1 MKKITAIVLALL
13 MVAAFAACSSKTDTY
28 EATENKIDFEVEDT
42 PEISSEK
49 VSSEDKK
56 EDDEQKEIFTY
67 EAETVTFEFEPVEVE
82 TPEVNF
88 DDFLVDKVEFEFNPI
103 EVETPEINFEIEDF
117 ETDIKDNV
125 DAEDAAVIGSIS
137 DAKKAEINTTK
148 ASLLED
154 LVAAFKQEGLNVSIN
169 AKSGTVSLDSSVLF
183 GSDSSVLSDEG
194 KQFLKKF
201 INTYASV
208 VYSEKYEDF
217 ISDILVEGHT
227 APVTGITYEESLPF
241 SEERANVVKDYCL
254 SADAGVN
261 AEHLEELSDDLK
273 AKGLS
278 NSRPV
283 TDADGNVDMSASRRV
298 TFRFL
303 IDMD

>member
-13 MVAAFAACSSKTDTY
+13 MVAAFAACSSKTETY
-28 EATENKIDFEVEDT
+28 EAPDVSMDFQAETMPEISLGEEYEAPDVSIEFSVVTDPIEFNIETYDDFEPPKIDF
-42 PEISSEK
+42 K
-49 VSSEDKK
+49 V
-56 EDDEQKEIFTY
+56 
-67 EAETVTFEFEPVEVE
+67 
-82 TPEVNF
+82 
-88 DDFLVDKVEFEFNPI
+88 
-103 EVETPEINFEIEDF
+103 EDF
-117 ETDIKDNV
+117 ESDIKDNV

>member
-1 MKKITAIVLALL
+1 MKRLIAIALVLL
-13 MVAAFAACSSKTDTY
+13 MTVSLAACSQKTQTN
-28 EATENKIDFEVEDT
+28 EATENKIE
-42 PEISSEK
+42 S
-49 VSSEDKK
+49 
-56 EDDEQKEIFTY
+56 
-67 EAETVTFEFEPVEVE
+67 EAEVTSDTSKESENNSEAASE
-82 TPEVNF
+82 NS
-88 DDFLVDKVEFEFNPI
+88 
-103 EVETPEINFEIEDF
+103 EIEDF
-117 ETDIKDNV
+117 IESALDIPEVTLGDLVEDYEPVEINPIKIDIPEIKFEVENFETDMQDNIS
-125 DAEDAAVIGSIS
+125 EDLKSALNALS
-137 DAKKAEINTTK
+137 DEEKAEINTTK

-183 GSDSSVLSDEG
+183 DSDSSVLSDEG

-254 SADAGVN
+254 STDAGVN